1 MAGHSKFKNIQFR
14 KGAEDAKRAKLFSKM
29 AREITVAAKTG
40 LPEAEKNPRLRN
52 AIINARAENMP
63 KDRIEKAIQKAI
75 GGNDDAVYEEVR
87 YEGYGPDSIAVIID
101 VLTDNRN
108 RTASEIRSAFSKNGG
123 ALGETGSLSFVFT
136 RKGVIKFN
144 TEKCDENTF
153 FELAAE
159 AGAEDINS
167 DITEHTA
174 ICMSEDFG
182 NVRDSLTKKISDP
195 ISAKL
200 EWVPQTLQSINEEQ
214 AEKILKFIDILEDN
228 DDVQTVYTNLDIT
241 EEVMEKINN
250 N

>member
-14 KGAEDAKRAKLFSKM
+14 KGAQDAKRAKLFSKM

-75 GGNDDAVYEEVR
+75 GGNDDAVYEEIR
-87 YEGYGPDSIAVIID
+87 YEGYGPGSIAVIID

-159 AGAEDINS
+159 SGAEDINS
-167 DITEHTA
+167 GITEHTA

>member
-14 KGAEDAKRAKLFSKM
+14 KGAQDAKRAKLFSKM

-52 AIINARAENMP
+52 AMISARAENMP

-75 GGNDDAVYEEVR
+75 GGNDDAVYEEIR
-87 YEGYGPDSIAVIID
+87 YEGYGPGSIAIIID

-123 ALGETGSLSFVFT
+123 TLGETGSLSFVFT

-159 AGAEDINS
+159 SGAEDINS

>member
-14 KGAEDAKRAKLFSKM
+14 KGAQDAKRAKLFSEM
-29 AREITVAAKTG
+29 ARVITVAAKTG

-75 GGNDDAVYEEVR
+75 GGNDDAVYEEIR
-87 YEGYGPDSIAVIID
+87 YEGYGPGSIAVIID

-144 TEKCDENTF
+144 IEKCDENTF

-159 AGAEDINS
+159 SGAEDINS

>member
-14 KGAEDAKRAKLFSKM
+14 KGAQDAKRAKLFSKM

-75 GGNDDAVYEEVR
+75 GGNDDAVYEEIR
-87 YEGYGPDSIAVIID
+87 YEGYGPGSIAIIID
-101 VLTDNRN
+101 VLTNNRN

-159 AGAEDINS
+159 SGAEDINS

-200 EWVPQTLQSINEEQ
+200 EWVPQTLQSINEDQ

-228 DDVQTVYTNLDIT
+228 DDVQTVYTNLDIS

>member
-14 KGAEDAKRAKLFSKM
+14 KGAQDAKRAKLFSKM

-75 GGNDDAVYEEVR
+75 GGNDDAVYEEIR
-87 YEGYGPDSIAVIID
+87 YEGYGPGSIAVIID

-159 AGAEDINS
+159 SGAEDINS

-174 ICMSEDFG
+174 ICMAEDCG

>member
-14 KGAEDAKRAKLFSKM
+14 KGAQDAKRAKLFSKM

-75 GGNDDAVYEEVR
+75 GGNDDAVYEEIR
-87 YEGYGPDSIAVIID
+87 YEGYGPSSIAVIID

-159 AGAEDINS
+159 SGAEDINS

-200 EWVPQTLQSINEEQ
+200 EWVPQTLQSINEKQ

-228 DDVQTVYTNLDIT
+228 DDVQTVYTNLDIS
-241 EEVMEKINN
+241 EKVMEKINN

>member
-14 KGAEDAKRAKLFSKM
+14 KGAQDAKRAKLFSEM
-29 AREITVAAKTG
+29 ARVITVAAKTG

-75 GGNDDAVYEEVR
+75 GGNDDAVYEEIR
-87 YEGYGPDSIAVIID
+87 YEGYGPGSIAIIID

-182 NVRDSLTKKISDP
+182 NVRDSLTKNISDP

>member
-14 KGAEDAKRAKLFSKM
+14 KGAQDAKRAKLFSKM

-75 GGNDDAVYEEVR
+75 GGNDDAVYEEIR

-123 ALGETGSLSFVFT
+123 ALGATGSLSFVFT

-159 AGAEDINS
+159 SGAEDINS

-182 NVRDSLTKKISDP
+182 NVRDSLTKNISDP

-200 EWVPQTLQSINEEQ
+200 EWVPQTLQSINEDQ

>member
-14 KGAEDAKRAKLFSKM
+14 KGAQDAKRAKLFSKM

-75 GGNDDAVYEEVR
+75 GGNDDAVYEEIR
-87 YEGYGPDSIAVIID
+87 YEGYGPGSIAIIID

-108 RTASEIRSAFSKNGG
+108 RTASEIRSAFNKNGG

-159 AGAEDINS
+159 SGAEDINS

>member
-14 KGAEDAKRAKLFSKM
+14 KGAQDAKRAKLFSKM

-75 GGNDDAVYEEVR
+75 GGNDDAVYEEIR
-87 YEGYGPDSIAVIID
+87 YEGYGPGSIAIIID
-101 VLTDNRN
+101 VLTDNKN

-159 AGAEDINS
+159 SGAEDINS

>member
-14 KGAEDAKRAKLFSKM
+14 KGAQDAKRAKLFSKM

-63 KDRIEKAIQKAI
+63 KDKIEKAIQKAI
-75 GGNDDAVYEEVR
+75 GGNDDAVYEEIR
-87 YEGYGPDSIAVIID
+87 YEGYGPGSIAIIID

-159 AGAEDINS
+159 SGAEDINS

>member
-14 KGAEDAKRAKLFSKM
+14 KGAQDAKRAKLFSKM

-75 GGNDDAVYEEVR
+75 GGNDDAVYEEIR

-159 AGAEDINS
+159 SGAEDINS

>member
-14 KGAEDAKRAKLFSKM
+14 KGAQDAKRAKLFSKM

-75 GGNDDAVYEEVR
+75 GGNDDAVYEEIR
-87 YEGYGPDSIAVIID
+87 YEGYGPGSIAVIID

-159 AGAEDINS
+159 SGAEDINS

-200 EWVPQTLQSINEEQ
+200 EWVPQTLQSINEDQ

-228 DDVQTVYTNLDIT
+228 DDVQTVYTNLDIS

>member
-14 KGAEDAKRAKLFSKM
+14 KGAQDAKRAKLFSKM

-108 RTASEIRSAFSKNGG
+108 RTASEIRSTFSKNGG

-159 AGAEDINS
+159 SGAEDINS

>member
-14 KGAEDAKRAKLFSKM
+14 KGAQDAKRAKLFSKM

-75 GGNDDAVYEEVR
+75 GGNDDAVYEEIR
-87 YEGYGPDSIAVIID
+87 YEGYGPGSIAIIID

-159 AGAEDINS
+159 SGAEDINS

-182 NVRDSLTKKISDP
+182 NVRDSLTKNISDP

>member
-14 KGAEDAKRAKLFSKM
+14 KGAQDAKRAKLFSKM

-75 GGNDDAVYEEVR
+75 GGNDDAVYEEIR
-87 YEGYGPDSIAVIID
+87 YEGYGPGSIAIIID
-101 VLTDNRN
+101 VLTDNGN

-123 ALGETGSLSFVFT
+123 ALGATGSLSFVFT

-167 DITEHTA
+167 DLTEHTA

-182 NVRDSLTKKISDP
+182 NVRDSLTKNISDP

-200 EWVPQTLQSINEEQ
+200 EWVPQTLQSINEDQ

-228 DDVQTVYTNLDIT
+228 DDVQTVYTNLDIS

>member
-14 KGAEDAKRAKLFSKM
+14 KGAQDAKRAKLFSKM

-75 GGNDDAVYEEVR
+75 GGNDDAVYEEIR
-87 YEGYGPDSIAVIID
+87 YEGYGPGSIAVIID

-144 TEKCDENTF
+144 IEKCDENTF

-159 AGAEDINS
+159 SGAEDIKS